1 MPRKRNPSRVLGTQL
16 IDLGAAAPSVVS
28 QRLLQMATAG
38 TTPSA
43 RDRREFTRMS
53 SEKVSAAWESWGAM
67 AGYAM
72 RLNTAATQTALAFW
86 MPWAFAAKPLPSA
99 EDALI
104 SMATAGVQPY
114 RRIAVANHRR
124 LSKRTPRR

>member
-1 MPRKRNPSRVLGTQL
+1 MPRKRSPARVLGTQL

-38 TTPSA
+38 ATPSA

-124 LSKRTPRR
+124 LSKRAPRR

>member
-1 MPRKRNPSRVLGTQL
+1 MPRKRSPSHVLGTQL
-16 IDLGAAAPSVVS
+16 IDLGAAAAPVVS
-28 QRLLQMATAG
+28 RRLMQMATAG
-38 TTPSA
+38 ATPSA
-43 RDRREFTRMS
+43 RDRREFVRMS

-67 AGYAM
+67 ADYAT
-72 RLNTAATQTALAFW
+72 RLNTAATQAALAFW

-124 LSKRTPRR
+124 LSRRTPRR

>member
-1 MPRKRNPSRVLGTQL
+1 MPRKRSPARVLGTQL
-16 IDLGAAAPSVVS
+16 IDLGTAAPSVVS
-28 QRLLQMATAG
+28 QRLLRMATAG
-38 TTPSA
+38 ATPSV
-43 RDRREFTRMS
+43 RDRREFSRMS

-72 RLNTAATQTALAFW
+72 TLNTAATQAALAFW

-104 SMATAGVQPY
+104 SLTTAGVQPY

-124 LSKRTPRR
+124 LSRRTPRR

>member
-1 MPRKRNPSRVLGTQL
+1 
-16 IDLGAAAPSVVS
+16 
-28 QRLLQMATAG
+28 
-38 TTPSA
+38 
-43 RDRREFTRMS
+43 
-53 SEKVSAAWESWGAM
+53 
-67 AGYAM
+67 
-72 RLNTAATQTALAFW
+72 

-124 LSKRTPRR
+124 LSKRAPRR

>member
-1 MPRKRNPSRVLGTQL
+1 MPRKRSPSRVLGTQL
-16 IDLGAAAPSVVS
+16 IDLGAAAAPVMSR
-28 QRLLQMATAG
+28 RLMQMATAG
-38 TTPSA
+38 ATPSA

-72 RLNTAATQTALAFW
+72 RLNTAATQSALAFW

-124 LSKRTPRR
+124 LSKRAPRR

>member
-1 MPRKRNPSRVLGTQL
+1 
-16 IDLGAAAPSVVS
+16 
-28 QRLLQMATAG
+28 MATAG
-38 TTPSA
+38 ATPSA

-72 RLNTAATQTALAFW
+72 TLNTAATQAAMAFW

-104 SMATAGVQPY
+104 SMASAGVQPY

>member
-1 MPRKRNPSRVLGTQL
+1 MPRKRSPARVLGTKL

-28 QRLLQMATAG
+28 QRLLRMATAG

-53 SEKVSAAWESWGAM
+53 SEKVSAAWESWSAM
-67 AGYAM
+67 TGYAM
-72 RLNTAATQTALAFW
+72 TLSTAATQAAMAFW

-99 EDALI
+99 EDTLI
-104 SMATAGVQPY
+104 SMASAGVQPY